1 MSRRTGQGGS
11 IEVRNGAYRGRYLID
26 VPGQVA
32 RLKRSVVI
40 GFTKDMT
47 KSEARRRLKEII
59 GVEGLNSPSYKIPSA
74 LAFAQHVK
82 QWEQSYVVRMKPSTQ
97 AAIRYHIDTYLLPR
111 WGKTAV
117 DFITAEKVNA
127 WIGELGHLA
136 RETVRGIIATLQRAL
151 GVKFG
156 KGNIHYPANVKA
168 TGDTRCYTA
177 GEITA
182 ILSGSTGQYGALFTL
197 AAETGMRA
205 GELYGLQV
213 EDIEFSRNVIH
224 VRRSSWNGQLQSPKT
239 QNARR
244 AIDVQPYVTKML
256 RQHLAGR
263 TSGLVF
269 LSRRKTALRNTTVL
283 HKHLHPLLH
292 KMNLEIGGMHAFR
305 HFRVSF
311 LVQNDTPVEII
322 KRWIGHGSEQM
333 IRRYTHL
340 HPTYFKGVMARIPTV
355 FAPLPQQSAAC
366 VVQ

>member
-1 MSRRTGQGGS
+1 
-11 IEVRNGAYRGRYLID
+11 VRNGAYRGRYLID
-26 VPGQVA
+26 VPGQAA
-32 RLKRSVVI
+32 RVKRAVVI

-47 KSEARRRLKEII
+47 KSEARRRLKAII
-59 GVEGLNSPSYKIPSA
+59 GAEGLNDPHYKIPST
-74 LAFAQHVK
+74 LSFEQHVQKWK
-82 QWEQSYVVRMKPSTQ
+82 QNYVVRLKPSTQ
-97 AAIRYHIDTYLLPR
+97 ALIRWHLGTYLLPK

-117 DFITAEKVNA
+117 DFITAEKVNE
-127 WIGELGHLA
+127 WIGELTHLS
-136 RETVRGIIATLQRAL
+136 RDSVRGVVATLQRAL

-156 KGNIHYPANVKA
+156 KGKIHYPARVKA
-168 TGDTRCYTA
+168 TEDTRCFTPEEVTVILA
-177 GEITA
+177 GA
-182 ILSGSTGQYGALFTL
+182 TGQYRALFTL

-213 EDIEFSRNVIH
+213 EDIEFGRNVIH
-224 VRRSSWNGQLQSPKT
+224 VRRSAWNGKLQSPKT

-244 AIDVQPYVTKML
+244 AIDIQPYVTETL

-263 TSGLVF
+263 TTGLVF
-269 LSRRKTALRNTTVL
+269 LSRRKTALQNTTVL
-283 HKHLHPLLH
+283 HKHLHPLLGNL
-292 KMNLEIGGMHAFR
+292 NLETGGMHAFR

-355 FAPLPQQSAAC
+355 IAPFAPAIGAA
-366 VVQ
+366 VLQ